1 MKLSQSW
8 ARVVASGCFLAGGA
22 GAVSCAF
29 AQEEPKPPASPHT
42 VSANVALMSNYVFR
56 GITYTQ
62 DRPALQGGFD
72 YAHESGLYAGIW
84 GTNVSS
90 KAING
95 ASLELDLYG
104 GYAKSFGDWR
114 FDVGLLQFY
123 YPENPKLPGSD
134 EKYNTLELYGA
145 VGWKILT
152 LKYSRTLTN
161 FFGYDSASMGT
172 GKGNS
177 HGSGYLELNADV
189 PLPWDV
195 TLGLH
200 VGRQWVRNYGDFNYT
215 DWRAALSKTFGE
227 GWIVS
232 FAYTGTNADRALWV
246 VDGKKI
252 GTAHWILGLKKT
264 F

>member
-1 MKLSQSW
+1 MYS
-8 ARVVASGCFLAGGA
+8 AASR
-22 GAVSCAF
+22 S
-29 AQEEPKPPASPHT
+29 
-42 VSANVALMSNYVFR
+42 
-56 GITYTQ
+56 TQ

-104 GYAKSFGDWR
+104 RLCRVVSATGASMSACCGSTIPKTPSCRARTKNTTRWNCMAPSAGKS
-114 FDVGLLQFY
+114 
-123 YPENPKLPGSD
+123 
-134 EKYNTLELYGA
+134 
-145 VGWKILT
+145 LT

-195 TLGLH
+195 TLGAARGPPMGAQL
-200 VGRQWVRNYGDFNYT
+200 RRFQLYGLAR
-215 DWRAALSKTFGE
+215 RASKTFGE

-232 FAYTGTNADRALWV
+232 FAYAGTNADRALWV

-252 GTAHWILGLKKT
+252 GTAHWILGLKKI